1 MCFSVTAVTFFNCSP
16 SLNSL
21 RCAVHKNPIKTKRQ
35 NYKAHARNSQALLSA
50 ACTMNIQTGKQRTVS
65 AQTCICLL
73 SPHSFTAD
81 VSGPTA
87 CLRRRFFL
95 DVRKARL
102 RLRRLRELARACC
115 LDAPVSQSC
124 RADSCCYL
132 FLYPEQLA
140 GICSLSEAPLT
151 RCFQRRLAAEMSNLR
166 PTQRRQQRSDAA
178 GTTAVKSRLDHEG
191 GPR

>member
-16 SLNSL
+16 SLNFYA
-21 RCAVHKNPIKTKRQ
+21 AVHKNPIKTKRQ

-102 RLRRLRELARACC
+102 RLRRLRELALVLMHQSASLAEPTVAAICFFIRNN
-115 LDAPVSQSC
+115 SQEFA
-124 RADSCCYL
+124 R
-132 FLYPEQLA
+132 
-140 GICSLSEAPLT
+140 SLKRHS
-151 RCFQRRLAAEMSNLR
+151 LAAFSVDWQLR
-166 PTQRRQQRSDAA
+166 
-178 GTTAVKSRLDHEG
+178 
-191 GPR
+191 